1 MEVSGVF
8 VCSCIAAGKGRKKK
22 IKIFSFDPDGRTAG
36 ACQKRVQLE
45 LEDSEVT
52 TEMTGKGQ
60 QNEKEKFLSCIR
72 LLCCQIRRSQ
82 LENTKTSESRKRKR
96 RKKFFLSVVYNSPLI
111 LQIGFLITQQTQRK
125 CQLLISG
132 GRRRFSQKVLIPTCL
147 LRRSLL
153 QVG

>member
-1 MEVSGVF
+1 MTTARASDGSVRWLCLF
-8 VCSCIAAGKGRKKK
+8 VYCGRKRKKEK

-60 QNEKEKFLSCIR
+60 QNEKEKFLSCIL

-82 LENTKTSESRKRKR
+82 LENPKTSESRARKG
-96 RKKFFLSVVYNSPLI
+96 KEEKN
-111 LQIGFLITQQTQRK
+111 
-125 CQLLISG
+125 
-132 GRRRFSQKVLIPTCL
+132 FSQLYITAL
-147 LRRSLL
+147 SFFR
-153 QVG
+153 